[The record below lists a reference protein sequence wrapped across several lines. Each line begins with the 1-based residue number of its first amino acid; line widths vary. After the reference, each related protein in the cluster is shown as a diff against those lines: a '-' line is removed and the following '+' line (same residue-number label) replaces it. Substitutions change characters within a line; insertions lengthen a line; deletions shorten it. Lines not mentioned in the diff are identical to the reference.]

1 MDERVNRLIDAAL
14 ERMSIE
20 SQTKDLAVLELL
32 AKIGR
37 QKNVLE
43 KVASFVHLFSL
54 YYRASKVE
62 YVEFAKTVA
71 QCEPSAPDG
80 VDAMVKWYP
89 LFAHERKR
97 EQERCDRAFKQ
108 MAQRLTKIQ
117 DAVRNLSVHLPRI
130 NELEQ
135 KNASMESDL
144 DSATTELQ
152 RLKEEVRDKDRIIQ
166 DLSDRSSSSSS
177 VERISSDKHNR
188 QLKSIET
195 ETDEGAI
202 TIQKRN
208 REIAQLKSELASL
221 KDRSQTCDIT
231 LTNVKAIKQQVMSE
245 YREKEEKLMFEIEAL
260 KEKCIIM
267 RNDLNHEIRRRRES
281 EVRVLTLNDQLQEK
295 KVECHALQS
304 RLDTL
309 TRAQLPPGSEF
320 E

>member
-1 MDERVNRLIDAAL
+1 MLRSVARAH
-14 ERMSIE
+14 
-20 SQTKDLAVLELL
+20 
-32 AKIGR
+32 GFF
-37 QKNVLE
+37 
-43 KVASFVHLFSL
+43 ASFVHLFSL

-177 VERISSDKHNR
+177 VERISSDKHNSIWVPSDSSNI
-188 QLKSIET
+188 KSKVISCPFSFLCVENSPSLL
-195 ETDEGAI
+195 
-202 TIQKRN
+202 TINFVIGMSAFLRN
-208 REIAQLKSELASL
+208 ATFFDKSDLDKAALSFKISL
-221 KDRSQTCDIT
+221 
-231 LTNVKAIKQQVMSE
+231 
-245 YREKEEKLMFEIEAL
+245 
-260 KEKCIIM
+260 
-267 RNDLNHEIRRRRES
+267 
-281 EVRVLTLNDQLQEK
+281 
-295 KVECHALQS
+295 
-304 RLDTL
+304 
-309 TRAQLPPGSEF
+309 
-320 E
+320 